1 MRARFVSRV
10 RREDGFSLIEMLT
23 ALVVVGILMSAF
35 ASIVSAMVT
44 HSTEITAESVAQT
57 QARAGIDELARDL
70 RQAYAGDGTS
80 GIEAFTTSS
89 ITFDSPDRAAPFHL
103 RRISYRVSGGVL
115 QRQLT
120 TSTNTNGP
128 PWTWGTVGP
137 WVERVTN
144 VKNSTIFAGFSDFPT
159 TSSGTAGTSTTT
171 ASSGRAVTITITVG
185 APGSL
190 GKQYTYTGSAGLR
203 SSAP

>member
-1 MRARFVSRV
+1 MRTRLVGLL
-10 RREDGFSLIEMLT
+10 RREDGFTLIEMLT

-57 QARAGIDELARDL
+57 QARASIDELARDL
-70 RQAYAGDGTS
+70 RQAYAGDGTN
-80 GIEAFTTSS
+80 GIEAYTTSS
-89 ITFDSPDRAAPFHL
+89 ITFDSPDRATPFHL
-103 RRISYRVSGGVL
+103 RRISYRLSGGVL

-128 PWTWGTVGP
+128 PWTWGTVGG
-137 WVERVTN
+137 WADKINN
-144 VKNSTIFAGFSDFPT
+144 VQNATVFSAFSDFPT
-159 TSSGTAGTSTTT
+159 AGGATAGTSTTT
-171 ASSGRAVTITITVG
+171 ASAVRAVTISVTVA
-185 APGSL
+185 APGSH

-203 SSAP
+203 SSPP

>member
-1 MRARFVSRV
+1 MRTRLGSLL

-23 ALVVVGILMSAF
+23 ALVVVGILMAAF
-35 ASIVSAMVT
+35 SSIVSAMVT
-44 HSTEITAESVAQT
+44 HSTEITSESVTQT

-80 GIEAFTTSS
+80 GIEAFTSSS
-89 ITFDSPDRAAPFHL
+89 ITFDSPDRATPFHL
-103 RRISYRVSGGVL
+103 RRIAYRLSSGVL

-128 PWTWGTVGP
+128 PWTWGTVGG
-137 WVERVTN
+137 WSDRVRN
-144 VKNSTIFAGFSDFPT
+144 VQNSTIFTAFSDFP
-159 TSSGTAGTSTTT
+159 GGAGTST
-171 ASSGRAVTITITVG
+171 ASAVRAVTLTVTVA
-185 APGSL
+185 APGSR

>member
-1 MRARFVSRV
+1 MRLHLGNV
-10 RREDGFSLIEMLT
+10 RREDGYSLSEMLVV
-23 ALVVVGILMSAF
+23 LVIVGILMSAF
-35 ASIVSAMVT
+35 ASIVQAMVT
-44 HSTEITAESVAQT
+44 HSTEVTAESVAQT
-57 QARAGIDELARDL
+57 QVRAGIDELARDL

-89 ITFDSPDRAAPFHL
+89 ITFDSPDRATPFHL

-120 TSTNTNGP
+120 TTTNTGGP
-128 PWTWGTVGP
+128 PWTWGTAGS

-144 VKNSTIFAGFSDFPT
+144 VKNSTIFAGFSDFP
-159 TSSGTAGTSTTT
+159 GGTSTTT
-171 ASSGRAVTITITVG
+171 ASALRAVTATITVG

-203 SSAP
+203 SSPP